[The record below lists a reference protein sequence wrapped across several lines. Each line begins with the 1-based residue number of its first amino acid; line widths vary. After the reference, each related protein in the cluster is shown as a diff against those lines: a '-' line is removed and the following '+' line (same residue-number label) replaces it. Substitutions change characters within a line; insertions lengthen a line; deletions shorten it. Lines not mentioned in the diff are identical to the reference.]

1 MLQISMSEW
10 LFWGGIGVMATAAI
24 LAVIFFVI
32 FMITGQWLKEKLEQ
46 EYGKPFDS
54 RVQFLFFT

>member
-24 LAVIFFVI
+24 LAVIFLVI
-32 FMITGQWLKEKLEQ
+32 FMITGRWLKEKLEQ

-54 RVQFLFFT
+54 RRNHG